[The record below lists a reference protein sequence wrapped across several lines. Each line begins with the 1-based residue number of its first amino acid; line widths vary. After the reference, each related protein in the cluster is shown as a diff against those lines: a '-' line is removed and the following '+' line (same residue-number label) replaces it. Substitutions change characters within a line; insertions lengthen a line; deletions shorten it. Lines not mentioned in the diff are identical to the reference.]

1 VGVFLLTIYL
11 LSKNAYMEEYVGI
24 IIAFITGVIGPTT
37 VIYVKNLLEG
47 RKKKPDMV
55 KETLHVSELIN
66 QKIEHIRDEFNAD
79 RVWVTQF
86 HNGGNFYPTGKSM
99 AKFSIMYETVN
110 TGVSSVQSNF
120 HNIPVNLFSKS
131 INQLL
136 HNDVIE
142 VSDFKDETIATY
154 GLKYIAEESG
164 CKSGYLFAIKTID
177 DRFIGTLGLDYTK
190 RKTKLDIES
199 INHLMV
205 HATSI
210 GGVLMTHL
218 EK

>member
-1 VGVFLLTIYL
+1 LGV
-11 LSKNAYMEEYVGI
+11 
-24 IIAFITGVIGPTT
+24 AFTTGVLGPIS
-37 VIYVKNLLEG
+37 VILVRNYLDK

-55 KETLHVSELIN
+55 RETLKVSELIN
-66 QKIEHIRDEFNAD
+66 QKIEHIKDEFNVD

-99 AKFSIMYETVN
+99 AKFSIMYEAVHP
-110 TGVSSVQSNF
+110 GVSSVQNNF

-131 INQLL
+131 INELL
-136 HNDVIE
+136 QNDSIE
-142 VSDFKDETIATY
+142 IPDFKDESIATY

-177 DRFIGTLGLDYTK
+177 GKFIGTLGLDYTK
-190 RKTKLDIES
+190 RKTKLDMES

-205 HATSI
+205 HASSI

-218 EK
+218 EQ